1 MHTSPLERDLEG
13 CEMESSNNPPQV
25 AKDKDQYKSRRMT
38 SEESERGFGAAMVDE
53 QEHTVYKLAVS
64 IDGLI
69 GRQVGRMPMPLYPL
83 PTMALC
89 I

>member
-1 MHTSPLERDLEG
+1 MHTPPQERDLKE
-13 CEMESSNNPPQV
+13 CEMESFNNSPQAV
-25 AKDKDQYKSRRMT
+25 KDKDQYRSGRVT
-38 SEESERGFGAAMVDE
+38 SEASERGFGAAMVDE

>member
-1 MHTSPLERDLEG
+1 
-13 CEMESSNNPPQV
+13 
-25 AKDKDQYKSRRMT
+25 MT
-38 SEESERGFGAAMVDE
+38 VEQSEREFGASMVDE
-53 QEHTVYKLAVS
+53 QEHTVSKLAVS
-64 IDGLI
+64 IGGLI